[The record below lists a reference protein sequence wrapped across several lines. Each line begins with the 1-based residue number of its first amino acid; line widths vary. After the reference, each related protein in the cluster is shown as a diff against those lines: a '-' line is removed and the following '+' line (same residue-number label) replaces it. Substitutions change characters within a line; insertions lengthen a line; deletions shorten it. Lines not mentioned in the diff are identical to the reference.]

1 MGDIVGSAFSL
12 SETLGVSRTVQQ
24 LLQRH
29 RSRLSVTSTPS
40 NVTLVTGV
48 HQPRTDSECESESE
62 TESRLRCN
70 QVQCT
75 TGSRPDPIG
84 SSNTYDGATFER
96 DSNANVF
103 PVDDANENEDA
114 ETEALAKLRCQS
126 IRTEIIA
133 EKFRRK
139 NRCADYPGFAFG
151 FSLFSSDTMMKFNII
166 KNELHNIMNNQ
177 LKRVSTLISLVH
189 HSNEISFLIASLS
202 LFSLSLSLSV
212 KIIIYCHIR

>member
-29 RSRLSVTSTPS
+29 RSRLSVTSAPS
-40 NVTLVTGV
+40 NGTQVTGV

-84 SSNTYDGATFER
+84 SSDTYDGATFER
-96 DSNANVF
+96 DSNPSCAARVY
-103 PVDDANENEDA
+103 V
-114 ETEALAKLRCQS
+114 
-126 IRTEIIA
+126 
-133 EKFRRK
+133 RK
-139 NRCADYPGFAFG
+139 SSQRNFG
-151 FSLFSSDTMMKFNII
+151 
-166 KNELHNIMNNQ
+166 
-177 LKRVSTLISLVH
+177 
-189 HSNEISFLIASLS
+189 
-202 LFSLSLSLSV
+202 V
-212 KIIIYCHIR
+212 KIAVPITRDLHLAFRSSVRIR